1 MLRIFFLNHPKIF
14 DNVINRQIS
23 VPIPTY
29 KQSTGSYSQNEMPHT
44 KQPGMR
50 INLGYILAYSDKKK
64 KTYTLLNYTLARPRY
79 SFNRKL

>member
-14 DNVINRQIS
+14 DNFINRQIS

-50 INLGYILAYSDKKK
+50 INLGYILDNSDKKK
-64 KTYTLLNYTLARPRY
+64 NNLYTLKLYTRSAKI
-79 SFNRKL
+79 FF